1 MGRTVYHP
9 DAALY
14 EDYYL
19 HQTGR
24 GLPVFS
30 GPALQRGH
38 GLGGILGGVMRM
50 AVPLLKKGA
59 KYLGRQALQTGV
71 GLAEDVLAGKNI
83 KSSAKQRLTQ
93 MGTDT
98 LHHIGRQVKRKP
110 PPRKRSQ
117 SKPIK
122 RKSSHSHVTLSKA
135 AKVARPTPDIFD

>member
-1 MGRTVYHP
+1 MRSVYHP
-9 DAALY
+9 DASLY

-38 GLGGILGGVMRM
+38 GLGGLLGGVMRM

-59 KYLGRQALQTGV
+59 KYVGRQALKTGA

-83 KSSAKQRLTQ
+83 KSSAKRRLTQ
-93 MGTDT
+93 MGNET
-98 LHHIGRQVKRKP
+98 LQHIGRQVKRKP
-110 PPRKRSQ
+110 PSKRSLQ
-117 SKPIK
+117 SKAIK
-122 RKSSHSHVTLSKA
+122 RKSSRSNVTLSKA
-135 AKVARPTPDIFD
+135 TKVERPTPDIFD

>member
-1 MGRTVYHP
+1 MRRTVYQP

-14 EDYYL
+14 DDYYL

-59 KYLGRQALQTGV
+59 KFLGRQALQTGV
-71 GLAEDVLAGKNI
+71 GLAEDVMAGKNV
-83 KSSAKQRLTQ
+83 KTSAKRRLKQ

-98 LHHIGRQVKRKP
+98 LQHIGRQRKSPPKRRLHGKP
-110 PPRKRSQ
+110 L
-117 SKPIK
+117 K
-122 RKSSHSHVTLSKA
+122 RKSSRSNVTLSKA
-135 AKVARPTPDIFD
+135 AKVTRPTPDIFD